1 MKNERQLVLF
11 LKKGNEFNPTNLAS
25 SIYNKFNQLGDP
37 IILQPNQNDPNQPLI
52 IFNRGVFGLN
62 INHNDI
68 SFVMFE
74 ENYKKYF
81 DLVIEIMSF
90 LEDEDLSFVRMGYIS
105 TFLSDEKTREKFK
118 NNMFKDPEIMKNDFQ
133 LSWYSKE
140 HIDSVLVNVWEKH
153 LTDFYNKVDF
163 VSIFDINTPLDEEY
177 NITSSFVDNF
187 LKKCDKFVESRLSDR
202 L

>member
-1 MKNERQLVLF
+1 
-11 LKKGNEFNPTNLAS
+11 
-25 SIYNKFNQLGDP
+25 
-37 IILQPNQNDPNQPLI
+37 
-52 IFNRGVFGLN
+52 
-62 INHNDI
+62 
-68 SFVMFE
+68 
-74 ENYKKYF
+74 
-81 DLVIEIMSF
+81 MSF
-90 LEDEDLSFVRMGYIS
+90 LEDEDLDFVRMGYIS